1 MAARAPVD
9 AGVHLLQCGLT
20 RLQSTSSTFLAAPR
34 DGRSRGRKAG
44 RAQRGDAR
52 PGPKAGAPSHLR
64 ETQEE
69 QSLVTE
75 NMGAG
80 VWPLLAS
87 HACTKL
93 GSKAWEFATPVRQP
107 T

>member
-34 DGRSRGRKAG
+34 DGRSR
-44 RAQRGDAR
+44 RAEGEAT
-52 PGPKAGAPSHLR
+52 PSGGPKIGAPSHLR

>member
-34 DGRSRGRKAG
+34 DGRSRRAEGR
-44 RAQRGDAR
+44 RARERRR
-52 PGPKAGAPSHLR
+52 PAWAEVGAPSHLR